1 MARAKAVGSGLVKR
15 WPQVV
20 VPALLV
26 HPAPGIS
33 GRVLTEVTT
42 DRGKERRLAY
52 LSQEF
57 GFTVERRIDLPAP
70 LSRSYANLSL
80 PGR

>member
-15 WPQVV
+15 WPLVV
-20 VPALLV
+20 VPALPV

-42 DRGKERRLAY
+42 DRGKNVCSVTLVGSSS
-52 LSQEF
+52 SQWSD
-57 GFTVERRIDLPAP
+57 GSICPPR
-70 LSRSYANLSL
+70 
-80 PGR
+80 